1 MKQVLFGMLLCLP
14 FTACNDDVEEQSIL
28 PTMHPIELNA
38 TEKEMAA
45 QQGDFASTL
54 SLELYRQLGERTDN
68 WLVSPFS
75 LQCALGMLSNG
86 ANGETHDEILYTLGL
101 SQYSQEEVNAYFKK
115 LIEGLH
121 TVNSAITVKTS
132 NSVWGNAR
140 VPLKE
145 DFQKMNIENYSA
157 MVSQL
162 DFSDPSAV
170 DQINAWCNQ
179 TTEGLIPS
187 ILDEVNP
194 TATVYLL
201 NSLYFKAR
209 WESEFVPEKTQEG
222 YFNTSS
228 GKVVKADF
236 MQTQRMAAYVENEW
250 FTSTSLSYQ
259 NDSYVMRLILPQ
271 PEISIDQV
279 LQALSES
286 DENLWK
292 NTILADINL
301 KMPRFTLENKMDLT
315 PTLQALGMKK
325 AFSGGADFSS
335 MSDVATYI
343 SLVQQAT
350 RLKVDEEGSEGAAV
364 TVIEGYL
371 SDLMRPLPEEEV
383 DFFLD
388 RPFLF
393 QIIES
398 STGTVLFMG
407 QVGLPANGIS

>member
-28 PTMHPIELNA
+28 PTMQPIELNA

-54 SLELYRQLGERTDN
+54 SLELCRQLGGEKMDN

-86 ANGETHDEILYTLGL
+86 ANRETREEILHALGL

-121 TVNSAITVKTS
+121 TVNSAITVKTA
-132 NSVWGNAR
+132 NSVWGNAG

-187 ILDEVNP
+187 ILEEVNP

-209 WESEFVPEKTQEG
+209 WESEFAPEKTQEG

-286 DENLWK
+286 DGNLWK
-292 NTILADINL
+292 NVILADINL
-301 KMPRFTLENKMDLT
+301 KMPRFTLENKMDLI
-315 PTLQALGMKK
+315 PALQALGMKK
-325 AFSGGADFSS
+325 AFTNEADFSS
-335 MSDVATYI
+335 MSDIATYI

-364 TVIEGYL
+364 TVIEG
-371 SDLMRPLPEEEV
+371 DLMSPLPEEKV

-393 QIIES
+393 QILEPA
-398 STGTVLFMG
+398 TGTVLFMG
-407 QVGLPANGIS
+407 QVGSPT

>member
-1 MKQVLFGMLLCLP
+1 MKQILFGMLLCLP
-14 FTACNDDVEEQSIL
+14 FVACNDDVEDPAS
-28 PTMHPIELNA
+28 PTMQPIELNA

-54 SLELYRQLGERTDN
+54 SLELCRQLGGEKTDN

-86 ANGETHDEILYTLGL
+86 ASGETHNEILHTLSL

-121 TVNSAITVKTS
+121 TVNSAITVKTA
-132 NSVWGNAR
+132 NSVWGNAG

-145 DFQKMNIENYSA
+145 DFQKTNIENYA
-157 MVSQL
+157 ATVSQL

-170 DQINAWCNQ
+170 DKINAWCNQ
-179 TTEGLIPS
+179 TTEGLIPA

-209 WESEFVPEKTQEG
+209 WESEFAPEKTQEG
-222 YFNTSS
+222 DFTTSS
-228 GKVVKADF
+228 GKVIKAHF

-250 FTSTSLSYQ
+250 FTSTSLSYL

-271 PEISIDQV
+271 PKIGIDQV

-286 DENLWK
+286 DGNLWK
-292 NTILADINL
+292 NVVLAEINL

-364 TVIEGYL
+364 TVIGGETSPG
-371 SDLMRPLPEEEV
+371 MPEEKV

-393 QIIES
+393 QILEPA
-398 STGTVLFMG
+398 TGTVLFMG
-407 QVGLPANGIS
+407 QVGTPA

>member
-1 MKQVLFGMLLCLP
+1 MKQKLLLGMLLCLP
-14 FTACNDDVEEQSIL
+14 FVACNDDVEDPAS
-28 PTMHPIELNA
+28 PTLQPIELNA
-38 TEKEMAA
+38 NEKEMAA
-45 QQGDFASTL
+45 RQGDFASTL
-54 SLELYRQLGERTDN
+54 SLELCRQLGGEKTDN

-86 ANGETHDEILYTLGL
+86 AAEETHDEILYALGL

-121 TVNSAITVKTS
+121 TVNSAITVKTA
-132 NSVWGNAR
+132 NSVWGNAG

-187 ILDEVNP
+187 ILEEVNP

-209 WESEFVPEKTQEG
+209 WESEFAPEKTQEG
-222 YFNTSS
+222 DFTTSS
-228 GKVVKADF
+228 GKVVKAHF

-250 FTSTSLSYQ
+250 FTSTSLSYL

-292 NTILADINL
+292 NTILAEINL

-364 TVIEGYL
+364 TVIGGETSPG
-371 SDLMRPLPEEEV
+371 MPEEKV

-393 QIIES
+393 QILEPA
-398 STGTVLFMG
+398 TGTVLFMG
-407 QVGLPANGIS
+407 QVGTPA

>member
-14 FTACNDDVEEQSIL
+14 FTACNDDVEEQSIS
-28 PTMHPIELNA
+28 PTMQPIELNA

-54 SLELYRQLGERTDN
+54 SLELCRQLGGEKTDN

-121 TVNSAITVKTS
+121 TVNSAITVKTA
-132 NSVWGNAR
+132 NSVWGNAG

-209 WESEFVPEKTQEG
+209 WESEFAPEKTQEG
-222 YFNTSS
+222 DFNTSS

-364 TVIEGYL
+364 TVIV

-407 QVGLPANGIS
+407 QVGSPV

>member
-14 FTACNDDVEEQSIL
+14 FLSCNDDVEEQSIL
-28 PTMHPIELNA
+28 PTMQPIELNA

-54 SLELYRQLGERTDN
+54 SFGLYRQLGGKTDN

-86 ANGETHDEILYTLGL
+86 AAEETHDEILYALGL

-121 TVNSAITVKTS
+121 TVNSAITVKTA
-132 NSVWGNAR
+132 NSVWGNAG

-145 DFQKMNIENYSA
+145 DFLKMNIENYSA

-179 TTEGLIPS
+179 TTEGLIPA

-194 TATVYLL
+194 TAIVYLL
-201 NSLYFKAR
+201 NSFYFKAR
-209 WESEFVPEKTQEG
+209 WESEFSPEKTQEG
-222 YFNTSS
+222 NFTTSS
-228 GKVVKADF
+228 GKVIKAHF
-236 MQTQRMAAYVENEW
+236 MQAKRMAAYVKNEW

-259 NDSYVMRLILPQ
+259 NDSYAIRLILPQ
-271 PEISIDQV
+271 PGIGIDQV
-279 LQALSES
+279 LQALSEP
-286 DENLWK
+286 DGNLWK
-292 NTILADINL
+292 NVVLADINL
-301 KMPRFTLENKMDLT
+301 KMPRFTLENKMDLI
-315 PTLQALGMKK
+315 PVLQALGMKK
-325 AFSGGADFSS
+325 AFTNEADFSS

-364 TVIEGYL
+364 TVIEG
-371 SDLMRPLPEEEV
+371 DLMSPLPEEKV

-393 QIIES
+393 QILEPA
-398 STGTVLFMG
+398 TGTVLFMG
-407 QVGLPANGIS
+407 QVGSPT

>member
-14 FTACNDDVEEQSIL
+14 FIACNDDVEEQSIL

-54 SLELYRQLGERTDN
+54 SLELCRQLGGEKTDN

-86 ANGETHDEILYTLGL
+86 ANGETHDEILYALGL
-101 SQYSQEEVNAYFKK
+101 SQYSQEEVNVYFKK

-132 NSVWGNAR
+132 NSVWGNAG
-140 VPLKE
+140 VPLKD
-145 DFQKMNIENYSA
+145 DFQKMNIENYFA

-209 WESEFVPEKTQEG
+209 WESEFASEKTQQG
-222 YFNTSS
+222 DFTTFS
-228 GKVVKADF
+228 GKMVKADF

-250 FTSTSLSYQ
+250 FTSMSLSYQ

-271 PEISIDQV
+271 PEICIDQV

-301 KMPRFTLENKMDLT
+301 KMPRFALENKLDLVS
-315 PTLQALGMKK
+315 TLQALGMKK
-325 AFSGGADFSS
+325 AFTNGADFSS

-407 QVGLPANGIS
+407 QVGLPA

>member
-28 PTMHPIELNA
+28 PTMQPIELNA

-54 SLELYRQLGERTDN
+54 SLELCRQLGGEKTDN

-75 LQCALGMLSNG
+75 LQCALGMLLNG

-101 SQYSQEEVNAYFKK
+101 SQYSQEEVNVYFKK

-132 NSVWGNAR
+132 NSVWGNAG
-140 VPLKE
+140 VPLKD
-145 DFQKMNIENYSA
+145 DFQKMNIENYFA

-187 ILDEVNP
+187 ILEEVNP

-209 WESEFVPEKTQEG
+209 WESEFAPEKTQEG
-222 YFNTSS
+222 DFNTSS

-301 KMPRFTLENKMDLT
+301 KMPRFALENKMDLT

-350 RLKVDEEGSEGAAV
+350 RLKVDEDGSEGAAV

-407 QVGLPANGIS
+407 QVGSPA

>member
-28 PTMHPIELNA
+28 PTMQPIELNA

-45 QQGDFASTL
+45 QQGDFSSTL
-54 SLELYRQLGERTDN
+54 SLELCRQLGGEKMDN

-86 ANGETHDEILYTLGL
+86 ANGETREEILHALCL

-121 TVNSAITVKTS
+121 TVNSAITVKTA
-132 NSVWGNAR
+132 NSVWGNAG
-140 VPLKE
+140 VPLKD

-170 DQINAWCNQ
+170 DQINAWCDRN
-179 TTEGLIPS
+179 TEGLIPS

-209 WESEFVPEKTQEG
+209 WESEFAPEKTQEG
-222 YFNTSS
+222 DFNTSS
-228 GKVVKADF
+228 GKVVKAHF

-259 NDSYVMRLILPQ
+259 NDSYAMRLILPQ

-286 DENLWK
+286 GENLWK
-292 NTILADINL
+292 NVVLADINL

-315 PTLQALGMKK
+315 PTLQALGMEK
-325 AFSGGADFSS
+325 AFTNEADFSS
-335 MSDVATYI
+335 MSDISTYI

-364 TVIEGYL
+364 TVIGGYL

-393 QIIES
+393 QILEPA
-398 STGTVLFMG
+398 TGTVLFMG
-407 QVGLPANGIS
+407 QVGSPV

>member
-1 MKQVLFGMLLCLP
+1 MKQVLFGMLLCLS
-14 FTACNDDVEEQSIL
+14 FTACNDDVEEQSIS
-28 PTMHPIELNA
+28 PTMQPIDLNA

-54 SLELYRQLGERTDN
+54 SLVLYRQLGERTDN

-86 ANGETHDEILYTLGL
+86 ASGETHNEILHTLSL

-121 TVNSAITVKTS
+121 TVNSAITVKTA
-132 NSVWGNAR
+132 NSVWGNAG

-209 WESEFVPEKTQEG
+209 WESEFAPEKTQEG
-222 YFNTSS
+222 DFSALS
-228 GKVVKADF
+228 GKMVKADF

-250 FTSTSLSYQ
+250 FTSTNLPYQ

-286 DENLWK
+286 DGNLWE
-292 NTILADINL
+292 NVVLADINL
-301 KMPRFTLENKMDLT
+301 KMPRFTLENKMNLI
-315 PTLQALGMKK
+315 PALQALGMEKT
-325 AFSGGADFSS
+325 FSSEADFSS
-335 MSDVATYI
+335 MSDISTYI

-364 TVIEGYL
+364 TVIEG
-371 SDLMRPLPEEEV
+371 DLMSPLPEEEV
-383 DFFLD
+383 DFCLD

-393 QIIES
+393 QILEPA
-398 STGTVLFMG
+398 TGTVLFMG
-407 QVGLPANGIS
+407 QVGSPT

>member
-14 FTACNDDVEEQSIL
+14 FLSCNDGVEEQAIS
-28 PTMHPIELNA
+28 PTMQPIELNA

-54 SLELYRQLGERTDN
+54 SFGLYRQLGGKTDN

-86 ANGETHDEILYTLGL
+86 ASGETHNEILHTLGL

-121 TVNSAITVKTS
+121 TVNSAITVKTA
-132 NSVWGNAR
+132 NSVWGNAG

-145 DFQKMNIENYSA
+145 DFLKMNIENYSA

-209 WESEFVPEKTQEG
+209 WKSEFAPEKTQEG
-222 YFNTSS
+222 DFSALS
-228 GKVVKADF
+228 GKMVKADF

-250 FTSTSLSYQ
+250 FTSTSLSYL

-292 NTILADINL
+292 NTILAEINL
-301 KMPRFTLENKMDLT
+301 KMPRFTLENKMDLI
-315 PTLQALGMKK
+315 PVLQTLGMNK
-325 AFSGGADFSS
+325 AFTNEADFSS
-335 MSDVATYI
+335 MSDIATYI

-364 TVIEGYL
+364 TVIEG
-371 SDLMRPLPEEEV
+371 DLMSPLPEEKV

-393 QIIES
+393 QILEPA
-398 STGTVLFMG
+398 TGTVLFMG
-407 QVGLPANGIS
+407 QVGSPT

>member
-1 MKQVLFGMLLCLP
+1 MKQFLLLSMLLCLP

-28 PTMHPIELNA
+28 PTMQPIELNA

-54 SLELYRQLGERTDN
+54 SLELCRQLGGEKTDN

-86 ANGETHDEILYTLGL
+86 ANGETREEILYALGL

-132 NSVWGNAR
+132 NSVWGNAG
-140 VPLKE
+140 VPLKD
-145 DFQKMNIENYSA
+145 DFQKMNIENYFA

-187 ILDEVNP
+187 ILEEVNP

-209 WESEFVPEKTQEG
+209 WESEFAPEKTQESD
-222 YFNTSS
+222 FNTSS

-301 KMPRFTLENKMDLT
+301 KMPRFALENKMDLT

-350 RLKVDEEGSEGAAV
+350 RLKVDEDGSEGAAV

-407 QVGLPANGIS
+407 QVGSPA

>member
-14 FTACNDDVEEQSIL
+14 FLSCNDDVEEQSIL
-28 PTMHPIELNA
+28 PTMQPIDLNA

-54 SLELYRQLGERTDN
+54 SLVLYRQLGERTDN

-86 ANGETHDEILYTLGL
+86 AAEETHDEILYALGL

-121 TVNSAITVKTS
+121 TVNSAITVKTA
-132 NSVWGNAR
+132 NSVWGNAG

-187 ILDEVNP
+187 ILEEVNP

-209 WESEFVPEKTQEG
+209 WESEFAPEKTQEG
-222 YFNTSS
+222 DFTTSS
-228 GKVVKADF
+228 GKVIKAHF

-250 FTSTSLSYQ
+250 FTSTSLSYL

-292 NTILADINL
+292 NTILAEINL

-364 TVIEGYL
+364 TVIGGETSPG
-371 SDLMRPLPEEEV
+371 MPEEKV

-393 QIIES
+393 QILEPA
-398 STGTVLFMG
+398 TGTVLFMG
-407 QVGLPANGIS
+407 QVGTPA

>member
-1 MKQVLFGMLLCLP
+1 MKQKLLLGMLLCLP
-14 FTACNDDVEEQSIL
+14 FVACNDDVEDPAS
-28 PTMHPIELNA
+28 PTLQPIELNA
-38 TEKEMAA
+38 NEKEMAA
-45 QQGDFASTL
+45 RQGDFASAL
-54 SLELYRQLGERTDN
+54 SLEVYRQLGEKTDN

-86 ANGETHDEILYTLGL
+86 ADGETHDEILHALGL

-121 TVNSAITVKTS
+121 TVNSAITVKTA
-132 NSVWGNAR
+132 NSVWGNAE
-140 VPLKE
+140 VPLKD

-187 ILDEVNP
+187 ILEEVNP

-209 WESEFVPEKTQEG
+209 WESEFAPEKTQEG
-222 YFNTSS
+222 DFNTSS
-228 GKVVKADF
+228 GKVVKAHF

-259 NDSYVMRLILPQ
+259 NDSYAMRLILPQ

-301 KMPRFTLENKMDLT
+301 KMPRFALENKLDLVS
-315 PTLQALGMKK
+315 TLQALGMKK
-325 AFSGGADFSS
+325 AFTNGADFSS
-335 MSDVATYI
+335 MSDIATYI

-364 TVIEGYL
+364 TVIEG
-371 SDLMRPLPEEEV
+371 DLMSPLPEEKV
-383 DFFLD
+383 NFFLD

-393 QIIES
+393 QIIEPT
-398 STGTVLFMG
+398 TGTVLFMG
-407 QVGLPANGIS
+407 QVGSPA

>member
-1 MKQVLFGMLLCLP
+1 MQ
-14 FTACNDDVEEQSIL
+14 
-28 PTMHPIELNA
+28 PIELNA

-54 SLELYRQLGERTDN
+54 SLELCRQLGGEKTDN

-115 LIEGLH
+115 LIEGLY

-132 NSVWGNAR
+132 NSVWGNAE

-187 ILDEVNP
+187 ILEEVNP

-209 WESEFVPEKTQEG
+209 WESEFAPEKTQEG
-222 YFNTSS
+222 DFNTYS

-259 NDSYVMRLILPQ
+259 NDSYAMRLILPQ

-286 DENLWK
+286 NENLWK

-301 KMPRFTLENKMDLT
+301 KMPRFTLENKMNLI
-315 PTLQALGMKK
+315 PALQALGMEK
-325 AFSGGADFSS
+325 AFSSEADFSS

-350 RLKVDEEGSEGAAV
+350 RLKVDEDGSEGAAV

-407 QVGLPANGIS
+407 QVGLPA

>member
-28 PTMHPIELNA
+28 PTMQPIELNA

-54 SLELYRQLGERTDN
+54 SLELYRQLGDEKMDN

-121 TVNSAITVKTS
+121 IVNSAITVKTA
-132 NSVWGNAR
+132 NSVWGNAG
-140 VPLKE
+140 VPLKD

-187 ILDEVNP
+187 ILEEVNP

-209 WESEFVPEKTQEG
+209 WESELAPEKTQEG
-222 YFNTSS
+222 DFNTSS

-286 DENLWK
+286 DGNLWK
-292 NTILADINL
+292 NVVLADINL
-301 KMPRFTLENKMDLT
+301 KMPRFTLENKMDLI
-315 PTLQALGMKK
+315 PALQALGMKK
-325 AFSGGADFSS
+325 AFTNEADFSS
-335 MSDVATYI
+335 MSDISTYI

-350 RLKVDEEGSEGAAV
+350 RLKVDEDGSEGAAV

-393 QIIES
+393 QILEPA
-398 STGTVLFMG
+398 TGTVLFMG
-407 QVGLPANGIS
+407 QVGSPA

>member
-1 MKQVLFGMLLCLP
+1 MKQFLLLSMLLCLP

-28 PTMHPIELNA
+28 PTMQPIELNA

-45 QQGDFASTL
+45 QQGDFASIL
-54 SLELYRQLGERTDN
+54 SLELYRQLGGEKMDN

-86 ANGETHDEILYTLGL
+86 ANGETHEEILYTLGL

-121 TVNSAITVKTS
+121 TVNSAITVKTA
-132 NSVWGNAR
+132 NSVWGNAG

-145 DFQKMNIENYSA
+145 DFQKMNIENYCA

-209 WESEFVPEKTQEG
+209 WESEFAPEKTQEG
-222 YFNTSS
+222 DFNTSS

-301 KMPRFTLENKMDLT
+301 KMPCFTLENKMDLI
-315 PTLQALGMKK
+315 PALQALGMKK
-325 AFSGGADFSS
+325 AFTNEADFSS
-335 MSDVATYI
+335 MSDIPTYI

-350 RLKVDEEGSEGAAV
+350 HLKVDEEGSEGAVV
-364 TVIEGYL
+364 TVIEG
-371 SDLMRPLPEEEV
+371 DLMSPLPEEEV

-393 QIIES
+393 QILEPA
-398 STGTVLFMG
+398 TGTVLFMG
-407 QVGLPANGIS
+407 QVGSPA

>member
-1 MKQVLFGMLLCLP
+1 MKQKLLLGMLLCLP
-14 FTACNDDVEEQSIL
+14 FVACNDDVEDPAS
-28 PTMHPIELNA
+28 PTLQPIELNA
-38 TEKEMAA
+38 NEKEMAA
-45 QQGDFASTL
+45 RQGDFASTL
-54 SLELYRQLGERTDN
+54 SLELCRQLGGEKTDN

-86 ANGETHDEILYTLGL
+86 AAEETHDEILYALGL

-121 TVNSAITVKTS
+121 TVNSAITVKTA
-132 NSVWGNAR
+132 NSVWGNAG

-187 ILDEVNP
+187 ILEEVNP

-209 WESEFVPEKTQEG
+209 WESEFAPEKTQEG
-222 YFNTSS
+222 DFTTSS
-228 GKVVKADF
+228 GKVIKAHF

-250 FTSTSLSYQ
+250 FTSTSLSYL

-271 PEISIDQV
+271 PKIGIDQV

-286 DENLWK
+286 DGNLWK
-292 NTILADINL
+292 NVVLAEINL

-364 TVIEGYL
+364 TVIGGETSPG
-371 SDLMRPLPEEEV
+371 MPEEKV

-393 QIIES
+393 QILEPA
-398 STGTVLFMG
+398 TGTVLFMG
-407 QVGLPANGIS
+407 QVGTPA

>member
-1 MKQVLFGMLLCLP
+1 MKQFLLLSMLLCLP

-28 PTMHPIELNA
+28 PTMQPIELNA

-54 SLELYRQLGERTDN
+54 SLELYRKLGEKTDN

-86 ANGETHDEILYTLGL
+86 ANGETREEILYALGL

-121 TVNSAITVKTS
+121 TVNSAITVKTA
-132 NSVWGNAR
+132 NSVWGNAG

-209 WESEFVPEKTQEG
+209 WESEFAPEKTQEG
-222 YFNTSS
+222 DFNTYS
-228 GKVVKADF
+228 GKVLKADF

-301 KMPRFTLENKMDLT
+301 KMPRFILENKMDLT

-350 RLKVDEEGSEGAAV
+350 RLKVDEDGSEGAAV

-393 QIIES
+393 QILES

-407 QVGLPANGIS
+407 QVGLPA

>member
-28 PTMHPIELNA
+28 LTMQPIELNA
-38 TEKEMAA
+38 NEKEMAA

-54 SLELYRQLGERTDN
+54 SLELCRQLGGEKMDN

-121 TVNSAITVKTS
+121 TVNSAITVKTA
-132 NSVWGNAR
+132 NSVWGNAG
-140 VPLKE
+140 VSLKD

-209 WESEFVPEKTQEG
+209 WESEFAPEKTQEG
-222 YFNTSS
+222 DFNTSS

-259 NDSYVMRLILPQ
+259 NDSYAMRLILPQ

-301 KMPRFTLENKMDLT
+301 KMTRFALENKLDLVS
-315 PTLQALGMKK
+315 TLQALGMEKV
-325 AFSGGADFSS
+325 FTNEADFSS
-335 MSDVATYI
+335 MSDISTYI

-364 TVIEGYL
+364 TVIEG
-371 SDLMRPLPEEEV
+371 DLMSPLPEEKV

-393 QIIES
+393 QILEPA
-398 STGTVLFMG
+398 TGTVLFMG
-407 QVGLPANGIS
+407 QVGSPA

>member
-14 FTACNDDVEEQSIL
+14 FVACNDDVEDPAS
-28 PTMHPIELNA
+28 PTLQPIELNA
-38 TEKEMAA
+38 NEKEMAA
-45 QQGDFASTL
+45 RQGDFASTL
-54 SLELYRQLGERTDN
+54 SLELCRQLGGEKTDN

-86 ANGETHDEILYTLGL
+86 AAEETHDEILYALGL

-121 TVNSAITVKTS
+121 TVNSAITVKTA
-132 NSVWGNAR
+132 NSVWGNAG

-187 ILDEVNP
+187 ILEEVNP

-209 WESEFVPEKTQEG
+209 WESEFAPEKTQEG
-222 YFNTSS
+222 DFTTSS
-228 GKVVKADF
+228 GKVIKAHF

-250 FTSTSLSYQ
+250 FTSTSLSYL

-292 NTILADINL
+292 NTILAEINL

-315 PTLQALGMKK
+315 PTLQALGMKM

-364 TVIEGYL
+364 TVIGGETSPG
-371 SDLMRPLPEEEV
+371 MPEEKV

-393 QIIES
+393 QILEPA
-398 STGTVLFMG
+398 TGTVLFMG
-407 QVGLPANGIS
+407 QVGTPA

>member
-1 MKQVLFGMLLCLP
+1 MKQFLLLSMLLCLP
-14 FTACNDDVEEQSIL
+14 FTACNDGVEEQAIS
-28 PTMHPIELNA
+28 PTMQPIELNA

-54 SLELYRQLGERTDN
+54 SLELYRKLGEKTDN

-86 ANGETHDEILYTLGL
+86 AAEETHDEILYALGL
-101 SQYSQEEVNAYFKK
+101 SQYSQEEVNAYFRK

-121 TVNSAITVKTS
+121 TVNSAITVKTA
-132 NSVWGNAR
+132 NSVWGNAG

-145 DFQKMNIENYSA
+145 DFLKMNIENYSA

-209 WESEFVPEKTQEG
+209 WESEFAPEKTQEG
-222 YFNTSS
+222 DFSALS
-228 GKVVKADF
+228 GKMVKADF

-259 NDSYVMRLILPQ
+259 NGSYVMRLILPQ

-286 DENLWK
+286 DGNLWK
-292 NTILADINL
+292 NVVLADINL
-301 KMPRFTLENKMDLT
+301 KMPRFTLENKMNLI
-315 PTLQALGMKK
+315 PALQALGMKK
-325 AFSGGADFSS
+325 AFTNEADFSS
-335 MSDVATYI
+335 MSDIATYI

-364 TVIEGYL
+364 TVIEG
-371 SDLMRPLPEEEV
+371 DLMSPLPEEKV

-393 QIIES
+393 QILEPA
-398 STGTVLFMG
+398 TGTVLFMG
-407 QVGLPANGIS
+407 QVGTPA

>member
-14 FTACNDDVEEQSIL
+14 FLSCNDDVEEQSIL
-28 PTMHPIELNA
+28 PTMQPIELNA

-54 SLELYRQLGERTDN
+54 SLELCRQLGGEKTDN

-86 ANGETHDEILYTLGL
+86 AAEETHDEILYALGL

-121 TVNSAITVKTS
+121 TVNSAITVKTA
-132 NSVWGNAR
+132 NSVWGNAG

-209 WESEFVPEKTQEG
+209 WESEFAPGKTQEG
-222 YFNTSS
+222 DFSALS
-228 GKVVKADF
+228 GKMVKADF

-286 DENLWK
+286 DGNLWK
-292 NTILADINL
+292 NVVLADINL
-301 KMPRFTLENKMDLT
+301 KMPRFTLENKMNLI
-315 PTLQALGMKK
+315 PALQALGMKK
-325 AFSGGADFSS
+325 AFTNEADFSS
-335 MSDVATYI
+335 MSDIATYI

-364 TVIEGYL
+364 TVIEG
-371 SDLMRPLPEEEV
+371 DLMSPLPEEKV

-393 QIIES
+393 QILEPA
-398 STGTVLFMG
+398 TGTVLFIG
-407 QVGLPANGIS
+407 QVGSPA

>member
-14 FTACNDDVEEQSIL
+14 FTACNDDVEEQSIS
-28 PTMHPIELNA
+28 PTMQPIELNA

-54 SLELYRQLGERTDN
+54 SLELCRQLGGEKTDN

-86 ANGETHDEILYTLGL
+86 ANGETHDEILYALGL

-121 TVNSAITVKTS
+121 TVNSAITVKTA
-132 NSVWGNAR
+132 NSVWGNAG

-162 DFSDPSAV
+162 DFSDPSTV

-209 WESEFVPEKTQEG
+209 WESEFAPEKTQEG
-222 YFNTSS
+222 DFNTSS

-271 PEISIDQV
+271 PEIGIDQV

-315 PTLQALGMKK
+315 PALQALGMKK

-364 TVIEGYL
+364 TVIV

-407 QVGLPANGIS
+407 QVSLPA

>member
-1 MKQVLFGMLLCLP
+1 MKQVLFGLLLCLP
-14 FTACNDDVEEQSIL
+14 FTACNDDVEEQSIS
-28 PTMHPIELNA
+28 PTMQPIELNA

-45 QQGDFASTL
+45 QQGDFSSVL
-54 SLELYRQLGERTDN
+54 SLELCRQLGGEKTDN

-121 TVNSAITVKTS
+121 TVNSAITVKTA
-132 NSVWGNAR
+132 NSVWGNAG

-209 WESEFVPEKTQEG
+209 WESEFAPEKTQEG
-222 YFNTSS
+222 DFNTSS
-228 GKVVKADF
+228 GKVVKAHF

-364 TVIEGYL
+364 TVIEGE
-371 SDLMRPLPEEEV
+371 LMSPLPEEEV

-393 QIIES
+393 QILEPA
-398 STGTVLFMG
+398 TGTVLFMG
-407 QVGLPANGIS
+407 QVGSPA

>member
-1 MKQVLFGMLLCLP
+1 MKQFLLLSMLLCLP

-28 PTMHPIELNA
+28 PTMQPIELNA

-54 SLELYRQLGERTDN
+54 SLELCRQLGGEKTDN

-75 LQCALGMLSNG
+75 LQCALSMLSNG
-86 ANGETHDEILYTLGL
+86 ANGETREEILYALGL

-121 TVNSAITVKTS
+121 TVNSAITVKTA
-132 NSVWGNAR
+132 NSVWGNAE
-140 VPLKE
+140 VPLKD

-187 ILDEVNP
+187 ILEEVNP

-209 WESEFVPEKTQEG
+209 WESEFAPEKTQEG
-222 YFNTSS
+222 DFNTYS

-301 KMPRFTLENKMDLT
+301 KMPRFILENKMDLT

-350 RLKVDEEGSEGAAV
+350 RLKVDEDGSEGAAV

-407 QVGLPANGIS
+407 QVGSPV

>member
-28 PTMHPIELNA
+28 PTMQPIELNA

-54 SLELYRQLGERTDN
+54 SLELCRQLGGEKMDN

-86 ANGETHDEILYTLGL
+86 ANGETREEILHTLGL

-132 NSVWGNAR
+132 NSVWGNAG

-170 DQINAWCNQ
+170 DQINAWCDR

-187 ILDEVNP
+187 ILDEVDP
-194 TATVYLL
+194 SATVYLL

-209 WESEFVPEKTQEG
+209 WESEFAPEKTQQG
-222 YFNTSS
+222 DFTTSS
-228 GKVVKADF
+228 GETVKADF
-236 MQTQRMAAYVENEW
+236 MQAERRGLYVKNEW
-250 FTSTSLSYQ
+250 FTSTSLSYL
-259 NDSYVMRLILPQ
+259 NDSYAMRLILPQ
-271 PEISIDQV
+271 PGIGIDQV

-286 DENLWK
+286 DGNLWNQATAAK
-292 NTILADINL
+292 INY
-301 KMPRFTLENKMDLT
+301 KIPRFTLEDQLDLT

-325 AFSGGADFSS
+325 AFSGEADFSS
-335 MSDVATYI
+335 LSDADTYI
-343 SLVQQAT
+343 SLVRQAI
-350 RLKVDEEGSEGAAV
+350 RLKVNEEGSEGAAV
-364 TVIEGYL
+364 TVIEGET
-371 SDLMRPLPEEEV
+371 SPGMPEEKV

-393 QIIES
+393 QILEPA
-398 STGTVLFMG
+398 TGTVLFMG
-407 QVGLPANGIS
+407 QVGSPA

>member
-28 PTMHPIELNA
+28 PTMQPIELNA

-54 SLELYRQLGERTDN
+54 SLELCRQLGGEKMDN

-86 ANGETHDEILYTLGL
+86 ANRETREEILHALGL

-121 TVNSAITVKTS
+121 TVNSAITVKTA
-132 NSVWGNAR
+132 NSVWGNAG

-187 ILDEVNP
+187 ILEEVNP

-209 WESEFVPEKTQEG
+209 WESEFAPEKTQEG

-286 DENLWK
+286 DGNLWK
-292 NTILADINL
+292 NVILADINL
-301 KMPRFTLENKMDLT
+301 KMPRFTLENKMDLI
-315 PTLQALGMKK
+315 PALQALGMKK
-325 AFSGGADFSS
+325 AFTNEADFSS
-335 MSDVATYI
+335 MSDIATYI

-364 TVIEGYL
+364 TVIEG
-371 SDLMRPLPEEEV
+371 DLMSPLPEEKV

-407 QVGLPANGIS
+407 QVGLPA

>member
-1 MKQVLFGMLLCLP
+1 MKQKLLLGMLLCLP
-14 FTACNDDVEEQSIL
+14 FVACNDDVEDPAS
-28 PTMHPIELNA
+28 PTLQPIELNA

-54 SLELYRQLGERTDN
+54 SLELCRQLGGEKTDN

-86 ANGETHDEILYTLGL
+86 AAEETHDEILYALGL

-121 TVNSAITVKTS
+121 TVNSAITVKTA
-132 NSVWGNAR
+132 NSVWGNAG

-187 ILDEVNP
+187 ILEEVNP

-209 WESEFVPEKTQEG
+209 WESEFAPEKTQEG
-222 YFNTSS
+222 DFTTSS
-228 GKVVKADF
+228 GKVIKAHF

-250 FTSTSLSYQ
+250 FTSTSLSYL

-271 PEISIDQV
+271 PEISINQV

-292 NTILADINL
+292 NTILAEINL

-364 TVIEGYL
+364 TVIGGETSPG
-371 SDLMRPLPEEEV
+371 MPEEKV

-393 QIIES
+393 QILEPA
-398 STGTVLFMG
+398 TGTVLFMG
-407 QVGLPANGIS
+407 QVGTPA

>member
-1 MKQVLFGMLLCLP
+1 MKQKLLLGMLLCLP
-14 FTACNDDVEEQSIL
+14 FVACNDDVEDPAS
-28 PTMHPIELNA
+28 PTLQPIELNA
-38 TEKEMAA
+38 NEKEMAA
-45 QQGDFASTL
+45 RQGDFASTL
-54 SLELYRQLGERTDN
+54 SLELCRQLGGEKTDN

-86 ANGETHDEILYTLGL
+86 ASGETHNEILHTLSL

-121 TVNSAITVKTS
+121 TVNSAITVKTA
-132 NSVWGNAR
+132 NSVWGNAG

-145 DFQKMNIENYSA
+145 DFQKTNIENYA
-157 MVSQL
+157 ATVSQL

-170 DQINAWCNQ
+170 DKINAWCNQ
-179 TTEGLIPS
+179 TTEGLIPA

-209 WESEFVPEKTQEG
+209 WESEFAPEKTQEG
-222 YFNTSS
+222 DFTTSS
-228 GKVVKADF
+228 GKVIKAHF

-250 FTSTSLSYQ
+250 FTSTSLSYL

-286 DENLWK
+286 DGNLWK
-292 NTILADINL
+292 NVVLAEINL

-364 TVIEGYL
+364 TVIGGETSPG
-371 SDLMRPLPEEEV
+371 MPEEKV

-393 QIIES
+393 QILEPA
-398 STGTVLFMG
+398 TGTVLFMG
-407 QVGLPANGIS
+407 QVGTPA

>member
-1 MKQVLFGMLLCLP
+1 MKQFLLLSMLLCLP

-28 PTMHPIELNA
+28 PTMQPIELNA

-54 SLELYRQLGERTDN
+54 SLELCRQLGGEKMDN

-86 ANGETHDEILYTLGL
+86 ANGETREEILYASGL

-121 TVNSAITVKTS
+121 TVNSAITVKTA
-132 NSVWGNAR
+132 NSVWGNAGIT
-140 VPLKE
+140 LKE
-145 DFQKMNIENYSA
+145 DFQKMNIENYCA

-187 ILDEVNP
+187 ILEEVNP

-209 WESEFVPEKTQEG
+209 WESEFAPEKTQEG

-286 DENLWK
+286 DGNLWK
-292 NTILADINL
+292 NVILADINL
-301 KMPRFTLENKMDLT
+301 KMPRFTLENKMDLI
-315 PTLQALGMKK
+315 PALQALGMKK
-325 AFSGGADFSS
+325 AFTNEADFSS
-335 MSDVATYI
+335 MSDIATYI

-364 TVIEGYL
+364 TVIEG
-371 SDLMRPLPEEEV
+371 DLMSPLPEEKV

-407 QVGLPANGIS
+407 QVGLPA

>member
-1 MKQVLFGMLLCLP
+1 MKQFLLLSMLLCLP

-28 PTMHPIELNA
+28 PTMQPIELNA

-54 SLELYRQLGERTDN
+54 SLELCRQLGGEKTDN

-75 LQCALGMLSNG
+75 LQCALSMLSNG
-86 ANGETHDEILYTLGL
+86 ANGETREEILYALGL

-121 TVNSAITVKTS
+121 TVNSAITVKTA
-132 NSVWGNAR
+132 NSVWGNAE
-140 VPLKE
+140 VPLKD

-170 DQINAWCNQ
+170 EQINAWCNQ

-187 ILDEVNP
+187 ILEEVNP

-209 WESEFVPEKTQEG
+209 WESEFAPEKTQEG
-222 YFNTSS
+222 DFNTSS

-301 KMPRFTLENKMDLT
+301 KMPRFALENKLDLVS
-315 PTLQALGMKK
+315 TLQALGMKK
-325 AFSGGADFSS
+325 AFTNEADFSS
-335 MSDVATYI
+335 MSDISTYI

-407 QVGLPANGIS
+407 QVGLPA

>member
-14 FTACNDDVEEQSIL
+14 FLSCNDDVEEQSIL
-28 PTMHPIELNA
+28 PTMQPIELNV

-45 QQGDFASTL
+45 QQGNFASTL
-54 SLELYRQLGERTDN
+54 SFKLYRQLGGKTDN

-132 NSVWGNAR
+132 NSVWGNAG

-187 ILDEVNP
+187 ILEEVNP

-209 WESEFVPEKTQEG
+209 WESEFAPEKTQEG

-286 DENLWK
+286 DGNLWE
-292 NTILADINL
+292 NVVLADINL
-301 KMPRFTLENKMDLT
+301 KMPRFTLENKLDLVS
-315 PTLQALGMKK
+315 TLQALGMNK
-325 AFSGGADFSS
+325 AFTNEADFSS
-335 MSDVATYI
+335 MSDISTYI

-350 RLKVDEEGSEGAAV
+350 RLKVDEEGSEGAAT

-388 RPFLF
+388 RSFLF
-393 QIIES
+393 QIIEQS
-398 STGTVLFMG
+398 SGTILFMG
-407 QVGLPANGIS
+407 QVGSPA

>member
-1 MKQVLFGMLLCLP
+1 MKRVLFGMLLCLP
-14 FTACNDDVEEQSIL
+14 FTACNDDVEEQSIF
-28 PTMHPIELNA
+28 PTMQPIELNA

-54 SLELYRQLGERTDN
+54 SLELYRKLGEKTDN

-86 ANGETHDEILYTLGL
+86 AAEETHDEILYALGL

-115 LIEGLH
+115 LIEGLS
-121 TVNSAITVKTS
+121 TVNSAIMVKTA
-132 NSVWGNAR
+132 NSVWGNAG

-194 TATVYLL
+194 TAIVYLL

-209 WESEFVPEKTQEG
+209 WESEFAPEKTQEG
-222 YFNTSS
+222 NFITSS
-228 GKVVKADF
+228 GTPVKSHF
-236 MQTQRMAAYVENEW
+236 MQAKRMAAYVKNEW

-286 DENLWK
+286 DENLWE

-301 KMPRFTLENKMDLT
+301 KMPRFALENKLDLVS
-315 PTLQALGMKK
+315 TLQALGMKK
-325 AFSGGADFSS
+325 AFTNGADFSS

-364 TVIEGYL
+364 TVIEG
-371 SDLMRPLPEEEV
+371 DLMSPLPEEKV

-393 QIIES
+393 QILEP

-407 QVGLPANGIS
+407 QVGSPT

>member
-14 FTACNDDVEEQSIL
+14 FTACNDDVEEQAIS
-28 PTMHPIELNA
+28 PTMQPLELNA

-54 SLELYRQLGERTDN
+54 SFGLYRQLGGKTDN

-86 ANGETHDEILYTLGL
+86 AAEDTRDEILHTLGL

-121 TVNSAITVKTS
+121 TVNSAITVKTA
-132 NSVWGNAR
+132 NSVWGNAG

-145 DFQKMNIENYSA
+145 DFQKTNIENYA
-157 MVSQL
+157 ATVSQL

-170 DQINAWCNQ
+170 DKINAWCNQ
-179 TTEGLIPS
+179 TTEGLIPA

-209 WESEFVPEKTQEG
+209 WGSEFSPEKTQEG
-222 YFNTSS
+222 NFTTSS
-228 GKVVKADF
+228 GKVIKAHF
-236 MQTQRMAAYVENEW
+236 MQAKRMAAYVKNEW

-279 LQALSES
+279 LQALSEP
-286 DENLWK
+286 DGNLWK
-292 NTILADINL
+292 NVVLADINL
-301 KMPRFTLENKMDLT
+301 KMPRFTLENKMDLI
-315 PTLQALGMKK
+315 PALQALGMKT
-325 AFSGGADFSS
+325 AFTNEADFSS

-364 TVIEGYL
+364 TVIEG
-371 SDLMRPLPEEEV
+371 DLMSPLPEEKV

-407 QVGLPANGIS
+407 QVGLPA

>member
-1 MKQVLFGMLLCLP
+1 MKQILFGMLLCLP
-14 FTACNDDVEEQSIL
+14 FLSCNDGVEEQAIS
-28 PTMHPIELNA
+28 PTMQPIELNA

-54 SLELYRQLGERTDN
+54 SLELCRQLGGEKTDN

-86 ANGETHDEILYTLGL
+86 AAEETHDEILYALGL

-121 TVNSAITVKTS
+121 TVNSAITVKTA
-132 NSVWGNAR
+132 NSVWGNAG

-187 ILDEVNP
+187 ILEEVNP

-209 WESEFVPEKTQEG
+209 WESEFAPEKTQEG
-222 YFNTSS
+222 DFTTSS
-228 GKVVKADF
+228 GKVIKAHF

-250 FTSTSLSYQ
+250 FTSTSLSYL

-292 NTILADINL
+292 NTILAEINL

-335 MSDVATYI
+335 MSDIATYI

-364 TVIEGYL
+364 TVIGGETSPG
-371 SDLMRPLPEEEV
+371 MPEEKV

-393 QIIES
+393 QILEPA
-398 STGTVLFMG
+398 TGTVLFMG
-407 QVGLPANGIS
+407 QVGTPA

>member
-28 PTMHPIELNA
+28 PTMQPIELNA

-54 SLELYRQLGERTDN
+54 SLELCRQLGGEKMDN

-86 ANGETHDEILYTLGL
+86 ANGETREEILYTLGL

-121 TVNSAITVKTS
+121 TVNSAITVKTA
-132 NSVWGNAR
+132 NSVWGNAG

-209 WESEFVPEKTQEG
+209 WESEFAPEKTQEG
-222 YFNTSS
+222 DFNTSS
-228 GKVVKADF
+228 GKVVKAHF

-271 PEISIDQV
+271 PEISIYQV

-364 TVIEGYL
+364 TVIV

-393 QIIES
+393 QILEPA
-398 STGTVLFMG
+398 TGTVLFMG
-407 QVGLPANGIS
+407 QVGLPA

>member
-1 MKQVLFGMLLCLP
+1 MKQFLLLSMLLCLP

-28 PTMHPIELNA
+28 PTMQPIELNA

-54 SLELYRQLGERTDN
+54 SLELCRQLGGEKTDN

-86 ANGETHDEILYTLGL
+86 AAEETHDEILHTLGL

-121 TVNSAITVKTS
+121 TVNSAITVKTA
-132 NSVWGNAR
+132 NSVWGNAG

-209 WESEFVPEKTQEG
+209 WESEFAPEKTQEG

-271 PEISIDQV
+271 PEICIDQV

-301 KMPRFTLENKMDLT
+301 KMPRFALENKLDLVS
-315 PTLQALGMKK
+315 TLQALGMKK
-325 AFSGGADFSS
+325 AFTNGADFSS
-335 MSDVATYI
+335 MSDIATYI

-350 RLKVDEEGSEGAAV
+350 RLKVDEEGSEGAVV
-364 TVIEGYL
+364 TVIEG
-371 SDLMRPLPEEEV
+371 DLMSPLPEEEV

-407 QVGLPANGIS
+407 QVGLPA

>member
-28 PTMHPIELNA
+28 PTMQPIELNT

-86 ANGETHDEILYTLGL
+86 ANGETREEILYALGL

-121 TVNSAITVKTS
+121 TVNSAITVKTA
-132 NSVWGNAR
+132 NSVWGNAG

-209 WESEFVPEKTQEG
+209 WESEFAPEKTQES

-228 GKVVKADF
+228 GK
-236 MQTQRMAAYVENEW
+236 W
-250 FTSTSLSYQ
+250 
-259 NDSYVMRLILPQ
+259 
-271 PEISIDQV
+271 
-279 LQALSES
+279 
-286 DENLWK
+286 
-292 NTILADINL
+292 
-301 KMPRFTLENKMDLT
+301 
-315 PTLQALGMKK
+315 
-325 AFSGGADFSS
+325 
-335 MSDVATYI
+335 
-343 SLVQQAT
+343 
-350 RLKVDEEGSEGAAV
+350 
-364 TVIEGYL
+364 
-371 SDLMRPLPEEEV
+371 
-383 DFFLD
+383 
-388 RPFLF
+388 
-393 QIIES
+393 
-398 STGTVLFMG
+398 
-407 QVGLPANGIS
+407 